1 METLGSLENGAYPQ
15 QGKGML
21 TISQSHSIA

>member
-1 METLGSLENGAYPQ
+1 MEALGSLKEGAYPQ